1 MELKDALEEDIMELK
16 DDLEEEDIMELK
28 DALEE
33 DIMELKND
41 LEEALPPLKIVEETV
56 IEDLSVPE
64 IIAQEVIIK
73 DGSITTIGA
82 GPYNGFIQSPTAV
95 RVPAFIAAIR
105 EDGEIL
111 SKSIIPIP
119 LPASGDIPVPTAV
132 SNRIEEAMHLFS
144 EVHKSPRLS
153 ITYLQTIQ
161 PHRLPPSWASPP
173 APSSPLTPSPR
184 ASSPSAPPPSPPAS
198 PSTPPPPTSSP
209 GRRAAP
215 WPSPS
220 LLLAPLPSPLLAAS
234 RLAGELT
241 SLPFWSFRSLSEPMP
256 LLDCSSS

>member
-1 MELKDALEEDIMELK
+1 
-16 DDLEEEDIMELK
+16 MELK

-41 LEEALPPLKIVEETV
+41 LEEALPPPLKIVEETV

-105 EDGEIL
+105 EDGEVI

-132 SNRIEEAMHLFS
+132 SN
-144 EVHKSPRLS
+144 
-153 ITYLQTIQ
+153 
-161 PHRLPPSWASPP
+161 
-173 APSSPLTPSPR
+173 
-184 ASSPSAPPPSPPAS
+184 
-198 PSTPPPPTSSP
+198 
-209 GRRAAP
+209 
-215 WPSPS
+215 
-220 LLLAPLPSPLLAAS
+220 
-234 RLAGELT
+234 
-241 SLPFWSFRSLSEPMP
+241 
-256 LLDCSSS
+256 

>member
-1 MELKDALEEDIMELK
+1 MDDVEILDTGDIEEDINELKDALEEDIMELK
-16 DDLEEEDIMELK
+16 DDLE
-28 DALEE
+28 EE

-132 SNRIEEAMHLFS
+132 SNGIRHEKNVLGDKINCTAGF
-144 EVHKSPRLS
+144 VKCSPRF
-153 ITYLQTIQ
+153 
-161 PHRLPPSWASPP
+161 PP
-173 APSSPLTPSPR
+173 AT
-184 ASSPSAPPPSPPAS
+184 
-198 PSTPPPPTSSP
+198 
-209 GRRAAP
+209 
-215 WPSPS
+215 
-220 LLLAPLPSPLLAAS
+220 LPCAM
-234 RLAGELT
+234 
-241 SLPFWSFRSLSEPMP
+241 LPKA
-256 LLDCSSS
+256 

>member
-1 MELKDALEEDIMELK
+1 MELKDALEEDIM
-16 DDLEEEDIMELK
+16 
-28 DALEE
+28 A
-33 DIMELKND
+33 LKNN

-119 LPASGDIPVPTAV
+119 LPASGDIPVPTA
-132 SNRIEEAMHLFS
+132 IATQLGLA
-144 EVHKSPRLS
+144 PGPILAADA
-153 ITYLQTIQ
+153 
-161 PHRLPPSWASPP
+161 LPAGLLPIRAATVTPGLAVDTTAANLVARPEGGAVAIPVAAPGPVAVPVVAP
-173 APSSPLTPSPR
+173 APV
-184 ASSPSAPPPSPPAS
+184 APVFAPA
-198 PSTPPPPTSSP
+198 PVPV
-209 GRRAAP
+209 AP
-215 WPSPS
+215 VP
-220 LLLAPLPSPLLAAS
+220 APVAPV
-234 RLAGELT
+234 
-241 SLPFWSFRSLSEPMP
+241 
-256 LLDCSSS
+256 